1 MLHTRQLYLEATD
14 VDRFG
19 RTMGVIYTANGDEVS
34 IEIVYNGNA
43 WWYERYAEKAIDY
56 KHCQESTQRNKCGLR
71 AE

>member
-43 WWYERYAEKAIDY
+43 WWYECYAEKAIDY
-56 KHCQESTQRNKCGLR
+56 KHCQESAQRNKCGLW